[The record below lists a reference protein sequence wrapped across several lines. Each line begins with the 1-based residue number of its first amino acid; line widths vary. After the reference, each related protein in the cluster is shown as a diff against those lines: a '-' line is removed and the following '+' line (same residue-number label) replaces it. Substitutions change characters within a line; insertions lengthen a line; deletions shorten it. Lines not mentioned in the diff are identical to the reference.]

1 MLHFAADRAS
11 GGGEGMKLNIKS
23 PKDFWAGLMFVGVG
37 LFFLVWALTHYQ
49 MGTAVRMGPA
59 YFPTMLGGL
68 LVFLGVL
75 VLLEAFVLRPDPG
88 TAELKLPFNI
98 IDMVIALAIFGAA
111 IALAVKL
118 KFSADYAILG
128 ATAVV
133 SLLTVWFRPAAKPL
147 VLISAGCVAYGYLMK
162 PLGLVL
168 ATAALVFI
176 GAYAGHEFKW
186 KEVAILFVVLIIF
199 SILVFVKGLTLP
211 FPVCPA
217 FMETC
222 PIR

>member
-1 MLHFAADRAS
+1 
-11 GGGEGMKLNIKS
+11 MKLNIKG
-23 PKDFWAGLMFVGVG
+23 PKDFWAGLMFIGFG
-37 LFFLVWALTHYQ
+37 LFFVVWALTHYQ

-59 YFPTMLGGL
+59 YFPVMLGGL
-68 LVFLGVL
+68 LAFLGAL
-75 VLLEAFVLRPDPG
+75 VLIESFAMRG
-88 TAELKLPFNI
+88 AELKVPFNI
-98 IDMVIALAIFGAA
+98 VDLAIALAIFGVV
-111 IALAVKL
+111 IYLASKL
-118 KFSADYAILG
+118 KFPMDYAILG
-128 ATAVV
+128 ATAIV
-133 SLLTVWFRPAAKPL
+133 SVLAIRYRPNAKAL

-176 GAYAGHEFKW
+176 GAFGGHEFKW
-186 KEVAILFVVLIIF
+186 KEVTILFVVLIVF

-217 FMETC
+217 FMDTC